1 MSYCQICRSFFR
13 RISLMPSYPGV
24 GRTIPEPEWFLSVLT
39 RVDRTIPDIKSLSWK
54 YLALFRTLRVFLRSI
69 SHYSSSRVVSIRTTL
84 GLILFLNRVVVTF
97 SLFSWKESDLSWVV
111 YRCTR
116 TVTLLGY

>member
-13 RISLMPSYPGV
+13 RLSLMPSYPGV

-69 SHYSSSRVVSIRTTL
+69 LHYSNVRVVSICTTL
-84 GLILFLNRVVVTF
+84 GLILFLNRVVTF

-111 YRCTR
+111 YRCTC